1 VLILDYFTT
10 PKKNY
15 RAFFMGLP
23 NSFLP
28 VPPPEVL
35 RPGVSAMFSW
45 ALCASKGNTNLLFVI
60 LGERR
65 TGFVFPFIF

>member
-1 VLILDYFTT
+1 MLILDYFTT

-45 ALCASKGNTNLLFVI
+45 ALCVRRKEIQTSSLSFWVSEGQALF
-60 LGERR
+60 
-65 TGFVFPFIF
+65 